1 MYMPSKD
8 KKRKKKSKKPRM
20 TTEEVLKLLK
30 KLRPKTQQTVRVN
43 VGTGDGKSKKDLSSY
58 TPPFVYPG
66 FQQAVVAPA
75 PAQPAQ
81 PTQAAALPMSQ
92 QTHLQPWIIP
102 STPSIPPP
110 PPLQRSASYI
120 TDAESGAEIPVKVR
134 KSRKKAEE
142 AQQGY
147 SVSAPRTFTA
157 PRTTRTSQL
166 AAYAA
171 EPLRFNEPVVNDP
184 FLPLAPAKEQAADQ
198 MGNEPAA
205 LPSDEWTGTPSGEEQ
220 PLADIVAAAA
230 PTAEEAVE
238 PTASSTVERLRTIP
252 EIAQAFQE
260 EEPFGEAST
269 PITSPAQQ
277 SKPERLYEF
286 DYMQNIIRD
295 APQTAI
301 GLMRNEIIQSKYAGV
316 PEKFLTKSGRLK
328 SKLSA
333 QELSRIYFG

>member
-66 FQQAVVAPA
+66 FQQAVVTPA

-102 STPSIPPP
+102 STPSQ
-110 PPLQRSASYI
+110 PLRREPSYI

-147 SVSAPRTFTA
+147 SVTAPRTFTA

-171 EPLRFNEPVVNDP
+171 EPLQFSEPVVNDP
-184 FLPLAPAKEQAADQ
+184 FLPFAPARDESNDQ
-198 MGNEPAA
+198 SGTSPAP
-205 LPSDEWTGTPSGEEQ
+205 LPSDEWTGAPSGEEQ
-220 PLADIVAAAA
+220 PLADIVAAA
-230 PTAEEAVE
+230 PPAEE
-238 PTASSTVERLRTIP
+238 PTASTTVERLRSIP
-252 EIAQAFQE
+252 EIAEVFAE

-277 SKPERLYEF
+277 SKPERLYEY

-316 PEKFLTKSGRLK
+316 PEKYLTKSGRLK